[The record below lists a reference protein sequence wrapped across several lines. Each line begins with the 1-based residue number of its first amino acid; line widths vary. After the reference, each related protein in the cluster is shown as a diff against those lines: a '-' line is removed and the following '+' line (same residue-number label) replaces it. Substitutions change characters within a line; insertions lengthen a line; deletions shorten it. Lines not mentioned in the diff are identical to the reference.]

1 MNRYP
6 TRLILLLT
14 VLCPGLSAG
23 AETGVSV
30 RLGWGNAYRAGRWN
44 PIYITAESS
53 PPREV
58 IAHVE
63 GMHNPPRAMAI
74 THRFALSPAETT
86 HTVLFPLGESQDLRR
101 TSLVLRDATTEKRI
115 ASMNLGFTPP
125 PEQAPL
131 GQPLIGVSG
140 EKSTWGLLKDQ
151 FAGEATVG
159 FEETPYLPVVAA
171 GYDAL
176 DVLVLNAPD
185 LSKIDA
191 RQQAAIVDWLRGGG
205 TLWMWPGATATPA
218 NGPLIEA
225 LPALLR
231 ENQLIE
237 LDPAD
242 VTQAGLASVAK
253 IRARQ
258 LTPMPGA
265 EQVPLIGTQVVAF
278 RRTLGL
284 GQIVLAPIDLATLRF
299 TSNLAA
305 KRLWSTML
313 QGVPDRTRDN
323 LPDMKIARWVRE
335 VHVPRTRTI
344 PAWLLVALVIIGPV
358 DSLLLRLLGRRPWTV
373 VTLVGWAGLIAG
385 LTYNARENNR
395 ERPTEFRT
403 VRVIDETDGSQAM
416 VTTYAGVRWPEGSS
430 VTVPRSQYEWW
441 EPAIDP
447 TDPPNAQHCDF
458 AAHQNE
464 SGTWP
469 DPLAAHVPTP
479 RVLQSQK
486 WTASPGL
493 IEAKLSLAGGRVVG
507 KITNRGDRRLTNV
520 RIRVAAGVA
529 HVSGTIEPSVTTTVD
544 APVESSDTSLNIPA
558 PEFSWEAR
566 RSTNTP
572 ILLPDYAALEG
583 SVFARSTRVLDLLA
597 HGRAC
602 IYAQI
607 DDPPSPIELPAP
619 VNQRH
624 MVFLRS
630 VVPLE

>member
-1 MNRYP
+1 MPRSWIVIVL
-6 TRLILLLT
+6 LI
-14 VLCPGLSAG
+14 LSAG
-23 AETGVSV
+23 ASARAQQDVTV
-30 RLGWGNAYRAGRWN
+30 RLGWGNTYRAGRWN

-63 GMHNPPRAMAI
+63 GMHNPPRSMSVA
-74 THRFALSPAETT
+74 HRFALSPAEST
-86 HTVLFPLGESQDLRR
+86 HTVFFPLGEPADLRR
-101 TSLVLRDATTEKRI
+101 TSLVLRDATTGKRI
-115 ASMNLGFTPP
+115 ASQNLSFTPP

-140 EKSTWGLLKDQ
+140 ETSTWRLLKDQ
-151 FAGEATVG
+151 FAGDATVG

-191 RQQAAIVDWLRGGG
+191 QQQAAIVDWLRGGG

-225 LPALLR
+225 LPALLG

-237 LDPAD
+237 LDAAA
-242 VTQAGLASVAK
+242 VTQTGLARIDK

-265 EQVPLIGTQVVAF
+265 EPLPLIGAQVVAF

-299 TSNLAA
+299 TSNLAVQ
-305 KRLWSTML
+305 RFWSTML

-335 VHVPRTRTI
+335 VHAPRVRI
-344 PAWLLVALVIIGPV
+344 VPAWLLVALVVLGPV
-358 DSLLLRLLGRRPWTV
+358 DSLLLKLLGRRPWTV
-373 VTLVGWAGLIAG
+373 ATLIGWAGLIAG
-385 LTYNARENNR
+385 VTYNTREHNR
-395 ERPTEFRT
+395 ERPSEFRS
-403 VRVIDETDGSQAM
+403 VRVIDEVDQAQ
-416 VTTYAGVRWPEGSS
+416 VTVTSYVGLRWAEGAS
-430 VTVPRSQYEWW
+430 VTMPRGEYEWW
-441 EPAIDP
+441 QPAVDP
-447 TDPPNAQHCDF
+447 TDAPTSRHSEF
-458 AAHQNE
+458 VAHQSE
-464 SGTWP
+464 GGTWP
-469 DPLAAHVPTP
+469 HRLAADVPTP

-486 WTASPGL
+486 WTASPAV
-493 IEAKLSLAGGRVVG
+493 IEAKLSLVGGRVAG
-507 KITNRGDRRLTNV
+507 KITNRGDRPLTNV
-520 RIRVAAGVA
+520 RVRVAGGVA
-529 HVSGTIEPSVTTTVD
+529 HVSGTIEPSVTTTID
-544 APVESSDTSLNIPA
+544 SPVEATDTSLNIPP
-558 PEFSWEAR
+558 PEFSWEPR

-572 ILLPDYAALEG
+572 ILVPDYSAVEG
-583 SVFARSTRVLDLLA
+583 SSFARSRRIIDLLA
-597 HGRAC
+597 RGRAC
-602 IYAQI
+602 VYAQVA
-607 DDPPSPIELPAP
+607 DPPPPVEIPAP

-624 MVFLRS
+624 TAFIRS
-630 VVPLE
+630 VVALD